1 MQLHSQMNASSLPLP
16 SCAPDFQV
24 SSNNAIFQ
32 TQVINF
38 GLKTEAIS
46 KANFPLDCQWRGE
59 YFLVNYSSLFLV
71 NQQPALWPSGVE
83 DEKEFPEG
91 AHAKT

>member
-1 MQLHSQMNASSLPLP
+1 MQ
-16 SCAPDFQV
+16 
-24 SSNNAIFQ
+24 IF
-32 TQVINF
+32 NL

-46 KANFPLDCQWRGE
+46 NAHFPNFPLDCQWIGE
-59 YFLVNYSSLFLV
+59 YFLVNYSCPFLV

-83 DEKEFPEG
+83 DEKEFPES